1 VSQRNRVLVAT
12 ILGSSIVFLDSTIVN
27 VALETIGRELPATF
41 VGRLEGLTYVSS
53 AYFAIL
59 SALLILAGALN
70 DHYGRAR
77 MFRLGLIGFGAASV
91 ACGVAPT
98 LEILILARIV
108 QGAFGALLIP
118 GSLSILTAAFEGEER
133 GRAIGLWTA
142 GTSATLIAGPLIGGA
157 LVQMVNWNAAFLV
170 NVPLVLLAL
179 WPAAAIEES
188 RDENAQ
194 ASFDWLGA
202 AVIAIGVGGLAF
214 GATRGQQQAWQDPV
228 AWAALIV
235 GAIAIAAVPI
245 LMLKRENPLIPPSLF
260 ASRDFTVINLATLLI
275 YGALYVSFAAEGLFF
290 QGTLRYSPVAAG
302 VAGMPIAILLTFLS
316 TPAGRFSARIGPR
329 PFMTAGPL
337 IMAGGLLWLAIVPN
351 DTAAWTAD
359 PSDLASFIPP
369 LDAIVDVMLPL
380 TLFGIGIS
388 LVVAPLTTTLMG
400 SVPVRNAGLASAINN
415 AISRVGQPLV
425 WALLFIAMTASF
437 YPTLAELV
445 PGLDVNDPAL
455 REAVQ
460 PLASIHGDV
469 ADAVASAAR
478 EASITSF
485 RLAMIVSAGLLV
497 VGAAISAIGLRP
509 SAGKRETG

>member
-1 VSQRNRVLVAT
+1 VSQRSRVLVAT
-12 ILGSSIVFLDSTIVN
+12 ILGSAIVFLDSTIVN
-27 VALETIGRELPATF
+27 VALETIGRDLPATF

-70 DHYGRAR
+70 DYYGRAR
-77 MFRLGLIGFGAASV
+77 MFRIGLIGFGAASIG
-91 ACGVAPT
+91 CGLAPS
-98 LEILILARIV
+98 LELLVLARIV
-108 QGAFGALLIP
+108 QGAFGALLVP
-118 GSLSILTAAFEGEER
+118 GSLSILTATFEGEDR

-157 LVQMVNWNAAFLV
+157 LVQLIDWRAAFLV

-188 RDENAQ
+188 RDENANG
-194 ASFDWLGA
+194 SFDWLGA

-214 GATRGQQQAWQDPV
+214 GATRGQQQAWQDPI
-228 AWAALIV
+228 AWAALII

-245 LMLKRENPLIPPSLF
+245 LMLRRPNPLIPPSLF
-260 ASRDFTVINLATLLI
+260 ESRDFTVVNLATLLI

-290 QGTLRYSPVAAG
+290 QGTLGYSPVAAG
-302 VAGMPIAILLTFLS
+302 AAGLPIAILLTFLS
-316 TPAGRFSARIGPR
+316 TPAGRFSSRLGPR

-337 IMAGGLLWLAIVPN
+337 VMAGALVWLALIPN
-351 DTAAWTAD
+351 DTAAWDAD
-359 PSDLASFIPP
+359 PSDLASLVPP
-369 LDAIVDVMLPL
+369 VDAIVGVMLPL

-388 LVVAPLTTTLMG
+388 LVVAPLTTALMG

-425 WALLFIAMTASF
+425 WALLFIAMTATF
-437 YPTLAELV
+437 YPTLGELV

-455 REAVQ
+455 RDAVQ
-460 PLASIHGDV
+460 PLASVHGDV
-469 ADAVASAAR
+469 PAEVASAAR
-478 EASITSF
+478 DASIAAF

-497 VGAAISAIGLRP
+497 IGAAISAIGLRP
-509 SAGKRETG
+509 SAGRREKA

>member
-1 VSQRNRVLVAT
+1 VSQRSRVLVAT
-12 ILGSSIVFLDSTIVN
+12 ILGSSIVFLDSSIVN
-27 VALETIGRELPATF
+27 VALETIGRELPSTL

-70 DHYGRAR
+70 DYYGRAR
-77 MFRLGLIGFGAASV
+77 MFRIGLIGFGAASV
-91 ACGVAPT
+91 GCGLAPS
-98 LEILILARIV
+98 LELLILARIV
-108 QGAFGALLIP
+108 QGAFGALLVP
-118 GSLSILTAAFEGEER
+118 SSLSILTATFQGEER

-142 GTSATLIAGPLIGGA
+142 GTSATLIAGPLVGGT
-157 LVQMVNWNAAFLV
+157 LVQMIDWRAAFLI

-194 ASFDWLGA
+194 GSFDWLGA
-202 AVIAIGVGGLAF
+202 AVIAVGVGGLAF

-228 AWAALIV
+228 AWAALVI
-235 GAIAIAAVPI
+235 GAIAVAAVPI
-245 LMLKRENPLIPPSLF
+245 LMLKRPNPLIPPRLF
-260 ASRDFTVINLATLLI
+260 ESRDFTVVNLATLLI

-302 VAGMPIAILLTFLS
+302 AVGLPIALLLTFLS
-316 TPAGRFSARIGPR
+316 TPAGRFSSRFGPR

-337 IMAGGLLWLAIVPN
+337 IMAGALIWLALVP
-351 DTAAWTAD
+351 DGTPAWNAD
-359 PSDLASFIPP
+359 PSNLASLVPP
-369 LDAIVDVMLPL
+369 LETIVSVMLPL

-388 LVVAPLTTTLMG
+388 LVVAPLTTALMG

-445 PGLDVNDPAL
+445 PGLDVNSPAL
-455 REAVQ
+455 RDAVQ
-460 PLASIHGDV
+460 PLASVRGDV
-469 ADAVASAAR
+469 PPEVASAAR
-478 EASITSF
+478 EASIASF
-485 RLAMIVSAGLLV
+485 RLAMIVSSGLLV

-509 SAGKRETG
+509 SAGRRDES